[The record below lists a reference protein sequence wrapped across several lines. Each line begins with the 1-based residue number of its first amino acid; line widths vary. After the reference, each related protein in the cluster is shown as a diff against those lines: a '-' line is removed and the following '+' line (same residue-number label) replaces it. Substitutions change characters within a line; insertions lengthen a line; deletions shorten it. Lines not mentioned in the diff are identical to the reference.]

1 MPETSALQCWQ
12 SEAAKW
18 HRLVGFGCRPR
29 CAPACGLRFGLRCS
43 PSLPLCPRDGGV
55 LELSGFFG
63 GRLSLARSS
72 AFSAR
77 SAAFSASKIS
87 NRAVKSFRRSNNA
100 RISAS
105 VPALS
110 RRAKSG
116 GRVIHRLT
124 HVRSR
129 KARLFLI
136 IESICRTF
144 LWIHAPQRAGRP
156 EQLPSLSLLVPGRVV
171 VHEVGSRGVERRTS
185 RGRFQEG
192 RVSLGGCRADRVG
205 SCTQPSRSY
214 RRISDNY
221 GFYRTTRISVRIDW
235 QMARPILC
243 SQRFWWQS

>member
-63 GRLSLARSS
+63 GRLSLAPSSALSFRSS

-77 SAAFSASKIS
+77 SAAFSARNAAFSASKIS
-87 NRAVKSFRRSNNA
+87 NRAVRSFRRSNNA

-105 VPALS
+105 FPALS

-129 KARLFLI
+129 KAKLFLI
-136 IESICRTF
+136 TESICRTF
-144 LWIHAPQRAGRP
+144 LWIHAPQGAGGP
-156 EQLPSLSLLVPGRVV
+156 EQLPNASQHDRISRRRVV
-171 VHEVGSRGVERRTS
+171 PLPGTRS
-185 RGRFQEG
+185 
-192 RVSLGGCRADRVG
+192 VSGD
-205 SCTQPSRSY
+205 
-214 RRISDNY
+214 
-221 GFYRTTRISVRIDW
+221 
-235 QMARPILC
+235 
-243 SQRFWWQS
+243 

>member
-105 VPALS
+105 FPALS

-156 EQLPSLSLLVPGRVV
+156 EQLRAVLSHQG
-171 VHEVGSRGVERRTS
+171 
-185 RGRFQEG
+185 
-192 RVSLGGCRADRVG
+192 RAD
-205 SCTQPSRSY
+205 
-214 RRISDNY
+214 
-221 GFYRTTRISVRIDW
+221 YRTKSPFR
-235 QMARPILC
+235 C
-243 SQRFWWQS
+243 

>member
-1 MPETSALQCWQ
+1 MPETAALQCWQ

-72 AFSAR
+72 ALSFRSSALSFRSSAFSAR
-77 SAAFSASKIS
+77 SAAFSARNAAFSASKIS
-87 NRAVKSFRRSNNA
+87 NRAVRSFRRSNNA

-105 VPALS
+105 FPALS

-124 HVRSR
+124 HVRGR

-136 IESICRTF
+136 TESICRTF
-144 LWIHAPQRAGRP
+144 LWIHAPQGAGGP
-156 EQLPSLSLLVPGRVV
+156 EQL
-171 VHEVGSRGVERRTS
+171 
-185 RGRFQEG
+185 RF
-192 RVSLGGCRADRVG
+192 A
-205 SCTQPSRSY
+205 
-214 RRISDNY
+214 
-221 GFYRTTRISVRIDW
+221 
-235 QMARPILC
+235 
-243 SQRFWWQS
+243 

>member
-63 GRLSLARSS
+63 GRLSLAPSSALSFRSS

-77 SAAFSASKIS
+77 SAAFSARNAAFSASKIS
-87 NRAVKSFRRSNNA
+87 NRAVRSFRRSNNA

-105 VPALS
+105 FAALS

-129 KARLFLI
+129 KARLLLDHRVNLPHI
-136 IESICRTF
+136 PVDSRP
-144 LWIHAPQRAGRP
+144 AGGGRA
-156 EQLPSLSLLVPGRVV
+156 
-171 VHEVGSRGVERRTS
+171 
-185 RGRFQEG
+185 
-192 RVSLGGCRADRVG
+192 
-205 SCTQPSRSY
+205 
-214 RRISDNY
+214 
-221 GFYRTTRISVRIDW
+221 
-235 QMARPILC
+235 
-243 SQRFWWQS
+243 

>member
-1 MPETSALQCWQ
+1 MPETAALQCWQ

-105 VPALS
+105 FPALS

-129 KARLFLI
+129 KAKLFLI
-136 IESICRTF
+136 TESICRTF
-144 LWIHAPQRAGRP
+144 LWIHAPQGAGGP
-156 EQLPSLSLLVPGRVV
+156 EQLLIYHRSSDEWPEHVCAENP
-171 VHEVGSRGVERRTS
+171 RRSPATPTVA
-185 RGRFQEG
+185 RKRH
-192 RVSLGGCRADRVG
+192 
-205 SCTQPSRSY
+205 
-214 RRISDNY
+214 RR
-221 GFYRTTRISVRIDW
+221 
-235 QMARPILC
+235 
-243 SQRFWWQS
+243 

>member
-77 SAAFSASKIS
+77 SAAFSASNIS
-87 NRAVKSFRRSNNA
+87 NRDVKSFRRSNNA
-100 RISAS
+100 RASAPF
-105 VPALS
+105 PALS

-116 GRVIHRLT
+116 GRVIHRGCEGFRIPRRSLT
-124 HVRSR
+124 
-129 KARLFLI
+129 
-136 IESICRTF
+136 
-144 LWIHAPQRAGRP
+144 
-156 EQLPSLSLLVPGRVV
+156 PSLLGLQSLLAGLGRDSQWL
-171 VHEVGSRGVERRTS
+171 HRGLI
-185 RGRFQEG
+185 G
-192 RVSLGGCRADRVG
+192 L
-205 SCTQPSRSY
+205 
-214 RRISDNY
+214 
-221 GFYRTTRISVRIDW
+221 
-235 QMARPILC
+235 
-243 SQRFWWQS
+243 

>member
-105 VPALS
+105 FPALS

-124 HVRSR
+124 HVPSR

-136 IESICRTF
+136 MESICRTF

-156 EQLPSLSLLVPGRVV
+156 EQLRQFKSAAANIYRCVYDDLQKKLCTRSLLHVDETSVSVKGRNGYVWILASMDQV
-171 VHEVGSRGVERRTS
+171 AYFFTPTREGGTIQAMLKGFSGVL
-185 RGRFQEG
+185 
-192 RVSLGGCRADRVG
+192 V
-205 SCTQPSRSY
+205 
-214 RRISDNY
+214 
-221 GFYRTTRISVRIDW
+221 
-235 QMARPILC
+235 
-243 SQRFWWQS
+243 